1 MGLLKSLTGGDVL
14 SAGSGLLGGIIG
26 GISAN
31 RAAKKQYEYQR
42 KLNEQSQEFSEKN
55 ATTAYERQRELTQD
69 NPLLQLQG
77 MRNAGLSTSFSDGSS
92 VAGAAN
98 VDQGATPSSG
108 SAPSVASL
116 AEGFNQG
123 AQAMASVADLAVKK
137 SQIANT
143 NADTAG
149 KDIDNQYKAQEKI
162 AALKKLM
169 EETKDVQLK
178 NTYQHMLNNVYAET
192 GMASAE
198 AQKAILESMADV
210 KKVEAKYAEQMT
222 EAELKNRIANY
233 DLLLAQK
240 DLSKEQ
246 KENLIQERKN
256 MQKQLLVMQ
265 SQINLNNAN
274 AEDARSHV
282 AVNSTQAGLNVAN
295 TGYVYSQK
303 EGQDIQNQVDNAT
316 KGDKIAKS
324 KSERIKAWYDALP
337 HSYEQIL
344 MSKQVTRDAVKNL
357 QHGRSVT
364 PAQRIALAEVLSY
377 EQASKLFTII
387 DKRSNDGN
395 GDNGDDDYNI
405 FNNNGGKGKGKGK
418 GIDFKGKGIGFKGK
432 PLRLPFKP
440 IAL

>member
-98 VDQGATPSSG
+98 VDQGATPSPG

-198 AQKAILESMADV
+198 AQKAILESTADV

-222 EAELKNRIANY
+222 EAELKSRIANY

-265 SQINLNNAN
+265 SQIDLNNAN

-282 AVNSTQAGLNVAN
+282 RVNQTQADLNIANKTGVDLDNTFKALTQGDRLQISFEECSQAKLRTFAMKLQTMPKTMSEALSRKAMESYEKIQRGYGKPIDYTRVA
-295 TGYVYSQK
+295 SQICK
-303 EGQDIQNQVDNAT
+303 EAAITANQEAKDWA
-316 KGDKIAKS
+316 KIAIS
-324 KSERIKAWYDALP
+324 IIPLTS
-337 HSYEQIL
+337 S
-344 MSKQVTRDAVKNL
+344 
-357 QHGRSVT
+357 
-364 PAQRIALAEVLSY
+364 AQ
-377 EQASKLFTII
+377 T
-387 DKRSNDGN
+387 SNGY
-395 GDNGDDDYNI
+395 GANI
-405 FNNNGGKGKGKGK
+405 SSM
-418 GIDFKGKGIGFKGK
+418 
-432 PLRLPFKP
+432 PQYQ
-440 IAL
+440 

>member
-14 SAGSGLLGGIIG
+14 SAGSSLLGGVIG
-26 GISAN
+26 GISAAH
-31 RAAKKQYEYQR
+31 AAKKQYQYQR

-55 ATTAYERQRELTQD
+55 ATTAYERQRELTED

-77 MRNAGLSTSFSDGSS
+77 MRNAGLSTSFSQGST
-92 VAGAAN
+92 VGGVAN
-98 VDQGATPSSG
+98 VDQGATPSPG

-178 NTYQHMLNNVYAET
+178 NTYQDMLNKVYAET

-198 AQKAILESMADV
+198 AQKAILESTADI
-210 KKVEAKYAEQMT
+210 KKVESKYVEQMT
-222 EAELKNRIANY
+222 RAELNERIAHY

-246 KENLIQERKN
+246 KENLIQERAN
-256 MQKQLLVMQ
+256 MQKQLLVMD

-295 TGYVYSQK
+295 T
-303 EGQDIQNQVDNAT
+303 EGQNIKNDINRAT
-316 KGDKIAKS
+316 KDDQIAILKS
-324 KSERIKAWYDALP
+324 QRVKAWYDAQPKNLQQVIMSSEP
-337 HSYEQIL
+337 VRKAISNAQNGQLDKNDVGALIAVFGYEKGGEIVKEVVDL
-344 MSKQVTRDAVKNL
+344 FPSKQVAN
-357 QHGRSVT
+357 
-364 PAQRIALAEVLSY
+364 IAKS
-377 EQASKLFTII
+377 
-387 DKRSNDGN
+387 
-395 GDNGDDDYNI
+395 
-405 FNNNGGKGKGKGK
+405 
-418 GIDFKGKGIGFKGK
+418 GFKVVRSALRKKPGK
-432 PLRLPFKP
+432 HRVPVWKQNQ
-440 IAL
+440 

>member
-1 MGLLKSLTGGDVL
+1 MGLLDSLTGGDVL
-14 SAGSGLLGGIIG
+14 SAGSGLVGGIIG

-31 RAAKKQYEYQR
+31 RAAKKQYQYQR

-77 MRNAGLSTSFSDGSS
+77 MRNAGLSTSFSQGST

-98 VDQGATPSSG
+98 VDQGATPSPG

-123 AQAMASVADLAVKK
+123 AQAMASIADLAVKK

-143 NADTAG
+143 NADTTG
-149 KDIDNQYKAQEKI
+149 KNIDNQFKAQEKI
-162 AALKKLM
+162 ATLKKLA
-169 EETKDVQLK
+169 EDTKDVQLK
-178 NTYQHMLNNVYAET
+178 NVYQDMLNKVYAET
-192 GMASAE
+192 GMATAE
-198 AQKAILESMADV
+198 AQKAILQSTADI
-210 KKVEAKYAEQMT
+210 KKVESKYAEQMT
-222 EAELKNRIANY
+222 EAELKSRIANC

-295 TGYVYSQK
+295 TEYVGSK
-303 EGQDIQNQVDNAT
+303 KVGQDIQNQVDDAT
-316 KGDKIAKS
+316 KGDKIGISHNEKRVSDGTWRNRVLKLRHETVRAWRDSLPKDLHEAFMSS
-324 KSERIKAWYDALP
+324 KEARSAWKKYYD
-337 HSYEQIL
+337 
-344 MSKQVTRDAVKNL
+344 
-357 QHGRSVT
+357 
-364 PAQRIALAEVLSY
+364 
-377 EQASKLFTII
+377 
-387 DKRSNDGN
+387 
-395 GDNGDDDYNI
+395 
-405 FNNNGGKGKGKGK
+405 
-418 GIDFKGKGIGFKGK
+418 GK
-432 PLRLPFKP
+432 PLSEDENWAILSIVGQEYFEKL
-440 IAL
+440 ISGVVKGLKK

>member
-1 MGLLKSLTGGDVL
+1 MRLFKVLIMGLLKSLTGGDVL

-31 RAAKKQYEYQR
+31 HAAKKQYEYQR

-55 ATTAYERQRELTQD
+55 ATTAYERQRELTED

-77 MRNAGLSTSFSDGSS
+77 MRNAGLSTSFSQGSS

-98 VDQGATPSSG
+98 VDQGATPSPG

-169 EETKDVQLK
+169 EDTEDVQLK

-240 DLSKEQ
+240 DLSNEQ
-246 KENLIQERKN
+246 KKNLIQEREN

-282 AVNSTQAGLNVAN
+282 AVNRTQAEVNRTQADLNIANKTGVDLDNTFKALTQGDRLQISFEECSQAKLRTFAMKLQTMPKTMSEALSRKAMESYEKIQRGYGKPIDYTRVA
-295 TGYVYSQK
+295 SQICK
-303 EGQDIQNQVDNAT
+303 EAAITANQEAKDWA
-316 KGDKIAKS
+316 KIA
-324 KSERIKAWYDALP
+324 I
-337 HSYEQIL
+337 
-344 MSKQVTRDAVKNL
+344 
-357 QHGRSVT
+357 SVIPLT
-364 PAQRIALAEVLSY
+364 SSAQ
-377 EQASKLFTII
+377 T
-387 DKRSNDGN
+387 SNGY
-395 GDNGDDDYNI
+395 GANI
-405 FNNNGGKGKGKGK
+405 SSM
-418 GIDFKGKGIGFKGK
+418 
-432 PLRLPFKP
+432 PQYQ
-440 IAL
+440 

>member
-14 SAGSGLLGGIIG
+14 SAGSSLLGGVIG
-26 GISAN
+26 GISAAH
-31 RAAKKQYEYQR
+31 AAKKQYQYQR

-77 MRNAGLSTSFSDGSS
+77 MRNAGLSTSFSQGST

-98 VDQGATPSSG
+98 VDQGATPSPG

-123 AQAMASVADLAVKK
+123 AQAAASIADLAVKK

-143 NADTAG
+143 NADTTG

-169 EETKDVQLK
+169 EDTKDVQLK
-178 NTYQHMLNNVYAET
+178 NTYQDMLNKVYAET
-192 GMASAE
+192 GMATAE
-198 AQKAILESMADV
+198 ARKAILESTADI
-210 KKVEAKYAEQMT
+210 KKVESKYAEQMS

-246 KENLIQERKN
+246 KENLIQEREN

-274 AEDARSHV
+274 VEDARSHV
-282 AVNSTQAGLNVAN
+282 SVNQTQADVNRAEKGLINAN
-295 TGYVYSQK
+295 TVSVGL
-303 EGQDIQNQVDNAT
+303 QNEISRAT
-316 KGDKIAKS
+316 KDSIIRAAQLTV
-324 KSERIKAWYDALP
+324 E
-337 HSYEQIL
+337 E
-344 MSKQVTRDAVKNL
+344 
-357 QHGRSVT
+357 HGPQSISDYSWSV
-364 PAQRIALAEVLSY
+364 
-377 EQASKLFTII
+377 
-387 DKRSNDGN
+387 
-395 GDNGDDDYNI
+395 
-405 FNNNGGKGKGKGK
+405 FNNWDKATSGQRWRACIGLPFAFIERALGGAATGVAAGAGTNIGKKVTTK
-418 GIDFKGKGIGFKGK
+418 RLKPIRGFK
-432 PLRLPFKP
+432 
-440 IAL
+440 

>member
-31 RAAKKQYEYQR
+31 HAAKKQYEYQR
-42 KLNEQSQEFSEKN
+42 KLNDQSQEFSEKN

-77 MRNAGLSTSFSDGSS
+77 MRNAGLSTSFSQGST

-98 VDQGATPSSG
+98 VDQGATPSPG

-123 AQAMASVADLAVKK
+123 AQAAASIADLAVKK
-137 SQIANT
+137 SQIANI
-143 NADTAG
+143 NADTVG

-162 AALKKLM
+162 SALKKLI

-178 NTYQHMLNNVYAET
+178 NTYQDMLNKVYAET
-192 GMASAE
+192 GMATAE
-198 AQKAILESMADV
+198 ARKAILQSTADV
-210 KKVEAKYAEQMT
+210 KKVEAKYAEQMS
-222 EAELKNRIANY
+222 EAELNSRIANY

-246 KENLIQERKN
+246 KENLIQERAN

-282 AVNSTQAGLNVAN
+282 SVNQTQADVNRAENGLINAN
-295 TGYVYSQK
+295 TVSVGL
-303 EGQDIQNQVDNAT
+303 QNEITRAT
-316 KGDKIAKS
+316 KDSIIRAAQLTV
-324 KSERIKAWYDALP
+324 E
-337 HSYEQIL
+337 E
-344 MSKQVTRDAVKNL
+344 
-357 QHGRSVT
+357 HGPQSISDYSWSV
-364 PAQRIALAEVLSY
+364 
-377 EQASKLFTII
+377 
-387 DKRSNDGN
+387 
-395 GDNGDDDYNI
+395 
-405 FNNNGGKGKGKGK
+405 FNNWDKATSGQKWRACIGLPFAFIERALGGATTGAAAGAGTNIGKKVITK
-418 GIDFKGKGIGFKGK
+418 RPKPIRGFK
-432 PLRLPFKP
+432 
-440 IAL
+440 

>member
-31 RAAKKQYEYQR
+31 HAAKKQYEYQR

-77 MRNAGLSTSFSDGSS
+77 MRNAGLSTSFSQGST
-92 VAGAAN
+92 VAGAST
-98 VDQGATPSSG
+98 VEQGATPSSG

-123 AQAMASVADLAVKK
+123 AQAMASIADLAVKK

-143 NADTAG
+143 NADTTG
-149 KDIDNQYKAQEKI
+149 KNIDNQFKAQEKI

-178 NTYQHMLNNVYAET
+178 NTYQDMLNKVYAET
-192 GMASAE
+192 GMATAE
-198 AQKAILESMADV
+198 AQKAILQSTADI
-210 KKVEAKYAEQMT
+210 KKVESKYAEQMS

-246 KENLIQERKN
+246 KENLIQEREN
-256 MQKQLLVMQ
+256 MQKQLLVMD

-282 AVNSTQAGLNVAN
+282 AVNRTQADLNKSNKTGVDLDNTLKALTQADKLVISFEECSQAKLRTYAMKLQTMPLTIFQALSRQAMESYEKIQKGHGKSEDYARVTAQISKEVLQTAN
-295 TGYVYSQK
+295 QEAK
-303 EGQDIQNQVDNAT
+303 DWA
-316 KGDKIAKS
+316 KIAIS
-324 KSERIKAWYDALP
+324 TIPFTS
-337 HSYEQIL
+337 S
-344 MSKQVTRDAVKNL
+344 
-357 QHGRSVT
+357 
-364 PAQRIALAEVLSY
+364 AQ
-377 EQASKLFTII
+377 T
-387 DKRSNDGN
+387 SNGY
-395 GDNGDDDYNI
+395 GANI
-405 FNNNGGKGKGKGK
+405 SSM
-418 GIDFKGKGIGFKGK
+418 
-432 PLRLPFKP
+432 PQYR
-440 IAL
+440 

>member
-77 MRNAGLSTSFSDGSS
+77 MRNAGLSTSFSQGST
-92 VAGAAN
+92 VGGAAN
-98 VDQGATPSSG
+98 VDQGATPSPG

-169 EETKDVQLK
+169 EETKDVYLK

-198 AQKAILESMADV
+198 AQKAILESTADV

-295 TGYVYSQK
+295 TEYVGSQK
-303 EGQDIQNQVDNAT
+303 TAVDNENKIT
-316 KGDKIAKS
+316 GDPNVQAARKLKYQLDNAPKNIQEALMRHPAYKS
-324 KSERIKAWYDALP
+324 YMSAL
-337 HSYEQIL
+337 E
-344 MSKQVTRDAVKNL
+344 
-357 QHGRSVT
+357 
-364 PAQRIALAEVLSY
+364 
-377 EQASKLFTII
+377 
-387 DKRSNDGN
+387 
-395 GDNGDDDYNI
+395 
-405 FNNNGGKGKGKGK
+405 KGK
-418 GIDFKGKGIGFKGK
+418 K
-432 PLRLPFKP
+432 PTYAQQRAFERLLVRYNNTANKSWLSPLTTVLDITLP
-440 IAL
+440 DIRPYGYE

>member
-14 SAGSGLLGGIIG
+14 SAGSSLLGGVIG
-26 GISAN
+26 GISAAH
-31 RAAKKQYEYQR
+31 AAKKQYQYQR

-77 MRNAGLSTSFSDGSS
+77 MRNAGLSTSFSQGST

-98 VDQGATPSSG
+98 VDQGATPSPG

-123 AQAMASVADLAVKK
+123 AQAAASIADLAVKK

-143 NADTAG
+143 NADTTG
-149 KDIDNQYKAQEKI
+149 KNIDNQFKAQEKI
-162 AALKKLM
+162 AALKKLV

-178 NTYQHMLNNVYAET
+178 NTYQDMLNKVYAET
-192 GMASAE
+192 GMATAE
-198 AQKAILESMADV
+198 AQKAILESTSDV
-210 KKVEAKYAEQMT
+210 KKVEAKYAEQMS

-246 KENLIQERKN
+246 KENLIQEREN

-282 AVNSTQAGLNVAN
+282 RVNQTQADLNIANKTGVDLDNTFKALTQGDRLQISFEECSQAKLRTFAMKLQTMPKTMSEALSRKAMESYEKIQRGYGKPIDYTRVA
-295 TGYVYSQK
+295 SQICK
-303 EGQDIQNQVDNAT
+303 EAAITANQEAKDWA
-316 KGDKIAKS
+316 KIAIS
-324 KSERIKAWYDALP
+324 IIPLTS
-337 HSYEQIL
+337 S
-344 MSKQVTRDAVKNL
+344 
-357 QHGRSVT
+357 
-364 PAQRIALAEVLSY
+364 AQ
-377 EQASKLFTII
+377 T
-387 DKRSNDGN
+387 SNGY
-395 GDNGDDDYNI
+395 GANI
-405 FNNNGGKGKGKGK
+405 SSM
-418 GIDFKGKGIGFKGK
+418 
-432 PLRLPFKP
+432 PQYQ
-440 IAL
+440 